1 MDEILRSLPGDGVA
15 AAALVALLLGLR
27 HATDPDHLTAV
38 ATLILS
44 GKDRAR
50 SRAGALGFVWGA
62 GHAATLLLF
71 GLPIVLATPLLPGRA
86 HGVAEILV
94 GAVIALLA
102 ARLLVRWRRGY
113 FHAHV
118 HEHGDVR
125 HAHPHVH
132 EREPSGAGHPPEHA
146 HAHFGERHSLGGS
159 FALGLLHGVGGS
171 AGAGLIVIAASPNA
185 AARVLALT
193 VFAAGT
199 ALSMGIVSAVLGRA
213 VARGPA
219 RGLEALVPVV
229 GVASFLFGIAYGLHA
244 AGAARAL
251 DRFL

>member
-50 SRAGALGFVWGA
+50 SRAGALGFAWGA

-199 ALSMGIVSAVLGRA
+199 ALSMGIASAVLGRA

-229 GVASFLFGIAYGLHA
+229 GAASFLFGIAYGLHA